1 MALSL
6 SPPTAYGTN
15 GHTVAGVSPG
25 AIQMF
30 LVITSLRQEL
40 LKPLRF
46 NFARALRHSYDGR
59 KERNKT
65 ITGPGSSSKIIQWLY
80 STSVQYKQAQ

>member
-6 SPPTAYGTN
+6 PPPTTYGTN
-15 GHTVAGVSPG
+15 GHTVAGLSPG

-40 LKPLRF
+40 LKPLRI
-46 NFARALRHSYDGR
+46 NFSRAIRHIYHDR
-59 KERNKT
+59 KEQNKI
-65 ITGPGSSSKIIQWLY
+65 ITGPGSSSNTLQWL
-80 STSVQYKQAQ
+80 